1 MHQLLNPLGSLAGIV
16 GALVCL
22 VAGFGRIFGSFHVG
36 GYSANTLFIMGMGL
50 MVFACLV
57 KLQILL
63 SKSSDSLE
71 R

>member
-1 MHQLLNPLGSLAGIV
+1 MHQFLNPLGSLAGIV
-16 GALVCL
+16 GTLVCL

-36 GYSANTLFIMGMGL
+36 GYSANTLFIMGIGL

-57 KLQILL
+57 KLEILL
-63 SKSSDSLE
+63 SRLNGSVE

>member
-1 MHQLLNPLGSLAGIV
+1 MHQFFNSLGSLAGIV

-22 VAGFGRIFGSFHVG
+22 VAGFGRVFGSFHVG

-57 KLQILL
+57 KLEILL
-63 SKSSDSLE
+63 SRSSGATE